1 MSASYFG
8 EMRSNMEAMGEV
20 VISKKMFSDQ
30 TADGVDYCESH
41 EAKCHENPKLFLLPK
56 EFLPTFVPYIDGS
69 LTMENQS
76 KLEKLA
82 GYLIFIGILAIVCVL
97 CWYFRSMLLYVI
109 LAFVVSLVSQ
119 PLMRLMRK
127 IRIMGRKVPEWIL
140 AILSIFVVIAGL
152 ILVIT
157 QMIPVVIN
165 IIKEASFFS
174 DMNLLDGNLVDT
186 VNGWV
191 VGLFPSLGADYDAI
205 GVVLDYLKGV
215 VSNFSITGLLGS
227 VASVVIDLA
236 VGIFAVVFISFF
248 FVKDENLFSKI
259 VAAVVP
265 DRIENSVAESISD
278 IEHLLSR
285 YFVGLLLEML
295 CVAFLNFIG
304 LWLIARIGLTYAL
317 GIAFIAGILNIIPYV
332 GPIIGEVLG
341 VLLCM
346 VLKYGAGVGLD
357 VNIWIFALIVL
368 AIMLGVQLVDNFVL
382 QPVIYSTS
390 IQSTPLEIFIVML
403 MAGHIGGILGMLA
416 AIPAYTVVRVI
427 AGRFFYDRKVVR
439 RLMPDLEKEIKV
451 SQ

>member
-1 MSASYFG
+1 M
-8 EMRSNMEAMGEV
+8 
-20 VISKKMFSDQ
+20 D
-30 TADGVDYCESH
+30 
-41 EAKCHENPKLFLLPK
+41 
-56 EFLPTFVPYIDGS
+56 
-69 LTMENQS
+69 NQS
-76 KLEKLA
+76 NTQKLA
-82 GYLIFIGILAIVCVL
+82 GYVNFLGIVAIVGAL
-97 CWYFRSMLLYVI
+97 CWYFRSVLVYII

-127 IRIMGRKVPEWIL
+127 VRIKGKSAPDWLL
-140 AILSIFVVIAGL
+140 AILSIIIVIAGL
-152 ILVIT
+152 FLVVT
-157 QMIPVVIN
+157 QVIPVVVS
-165 IIKEASFFS
+165 IIREASFFS
-174 DMNLLDGNLVDT
+174 EMKQLDGNLSDAI
-186 VNGWV
+186 NGWV
-191 VGLFPSLGADYDAI
+191 VSTFPSLGEDYDAI
-205 GVVLDYLKGV
+205 GVILDYLKNAT
-215 VSNFSITGLLGS
+215 SDISIKGILGS
-227 VASVVIDLA
+227 VASAVVDLA

-248 FVKDENLFSKI
+248 FVKDEKMFAKI
-259 VAAVVP
+259 VGALVP
-265 DRIENSVAESISD
+265 DRIEASVSAAIVD

-285 YFVGLLLEML
+285 YFVGILLEML
-295 CVAFLNFIG
+295 GVALFNFLG
-304 LWLIARIGLTYAL
+304 LWLIARIGASYAL